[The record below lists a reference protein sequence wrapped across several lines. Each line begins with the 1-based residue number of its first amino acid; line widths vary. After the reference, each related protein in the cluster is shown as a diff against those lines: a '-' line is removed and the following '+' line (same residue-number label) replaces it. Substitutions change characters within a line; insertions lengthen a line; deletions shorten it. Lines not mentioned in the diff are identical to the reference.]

1 MIGLFD
7 SGSGGL
13 TVLAALRARAPHADI
28 VYFGDIANAPY
39 GERSAEELSRL
50 TEHGLMRLSDM
61 GATEIVSACNSVSLS
76 VLTGAAGHANVIEM
90 TRPTARAL
98 RAHAG
103 ARILLIA
110 TPATI
115 RSGIYRDAIG
125 VSVLLEELSIPELA
139 GAIEFGSAK
148 KEVQRIIGDAFLEQ
162 KGKKYDG
169 VILGCT
175 HYPFVREEIAEAA
188 REMFGATLIIDPA
201 EAVAE
206 EVVRRFN
213 VEGSGAIRLLI
224 SKDSSLFRSRVRELF
239 PESSYTIDTV

>member
-1 MIGLFD
+1 MIGFFD

-28 VYFGDIANAPY
+28 AYFGDIKNAPY

-103 ARILLIA
+103 ARMLLIA

-125 VSVLLEELSIPELA
+125 VSVLFDELPIPELA
-139 GAIEFGSAK
+139 SAIEFGGT
-148 KEVQRIIGDAFLEQ
+148 KEKIRSIIKSSFLKQ
-162 KGKKYDG
+162 DGKKYDG

-239 PESSYTIDTV
+239 PKSSYTIDTV